1 MLAPH
6 RSLFGT
12 PAARCIIENRKAY
25 FLSSHGT
32 TDVAPQ
38 SSRTERYGSWPKPSP
53 TAAVLVRKHSE
64 REPNRCS
71 PPFCCS
77 LRSNL
82 LVHTAGLFLLE
93 VRAFPARTCG
103 TASCDADRFPAPFVF
118 ACEDSG
124 GAVLARGSRARS
136 FISNRANACSRP
148 IFPPTFCASRLLP
161 ARGASAFGCESLL
174 ALPDKDPAVWCLG
187 VVGEYLLFDPC
198 WGGFLDVGVPAWD
211 GCFEIGDA
219 SGERPFVGARL
230 RELPCG
236 VALAGGSKDC
246 TVACATALRRFF
258 RTPSPLESA
267 FLAVRLPASSLAR
280 LGKTRLRQTAREASM
295 GMCLL
300 WQASMSS
307 RRAAT
312 TRLSILRP
320 YPPMQHVAA

>member
-1 MLAPH
+1 MPALFAPH

-12 PAARCIIENRKAY
+12 LAARCITGNRKAY
-25 FLSSHGT
+25 FGLSRDT

-38 SSRTERYGSWPKPSP
+38 SSRTEPKP
-53 TAAVLVRKHSE
+53 LRKHSE
-64 REPNRCS
+64 REPNRCA
-71 PPFCCS
+71 PPFSCS

-82 LVHTAGLFLLE
+82 LLVHTTGLFLLE
-93 VRAFPARTCG
+93 VRALPARTCG

-136 FISNRANACSRP
+136 FLSNRANACSRP

-161 ARGASAFGCESLL
+161 ARAASAFGCESLL
-174 ALPDKDPAVWCLG
+174 ALPDPAVWCLG
-187 VVGEYLLFDPC
+187 VVGSYILFDPC

-219 SGERPFVGARL
+219 SGERPLVGARL

-258 RTPSPLESA
+258 RTPSPVESA

-280 LGKTRLRQTAREASM
+280 FGKTRFRQTAREASM
-295 GMCLL
+295 EMCLL

>member
-1 MLAPH
+1 MPALLAPH

-12 PAARCIIENRKAY
+12 PAARCITDNRKAY
-25 FLSSHGT
+25 FRLSRDT
-32 TDVAPQ
+32 TNVARQ
-38 SSRTERYGSWPKPSP
+38 SSRTERYS
-53 TAAVLVRKHSE
+53 
-64 REPNRCS
+64 
-71 PPFCCS
+71 CS

-82 LVHTAGLFLLE
+82 LLVHTTGLFLLA
-93 VRAFPARTCG
+93 VRVLPARTCG
-103 TASCDADRFPAPFVF
+103 TASCDADRFPAPLVF
-118 ACEDSG
+118 ACLGSG

-136 FISNRANACSRP
+136 FLSNRANACSRP
-148 IFPPTFCASRLLP
+148 IFPPTFCASRLFP
-161 ARGASAFGCESLL
+161 ARGASAFGCESLR
-174 ALPDKDPAVWCLG
+174 ALPDPAVCCLG

-219 SGERPFVGARL
+219 SGERPLVGARL

-258 RTPSPLESA
+258 RTPSPVESA

-295 GMCLL
+295 EMCLL

>member
-1 MLAPH
+1 MPALLAPH

-12 PAARCIIENRKAY
+12 LAARCITDNRKAY
-25 FLSSHGT
+25 FRLSRDT
-32 TDVAPQ
+32 TDVAC
-38 SSRTERYGSWPKPSP
+38 RN
-53 TAAVLVRKHSE
+53 L
-64 REPNRCS
+64 CS

-82 LVHTAGLFLLE
+82 LLVHTTGLFLLA
-93 VRAFPARTCG
+93 VRALPARTG
-103 TASCDADRFPAPFVF
+103 GAASCDTDRFPAPFVF
-118 ACEDSG
+118 ACVGSG
-124 GAVLARGSRARS
+124 CAVLARGSRARS
-136 FISNRANACSRP
+136 FFFNRASTCSRAS
-148 IFPPTFCASRLLP
+148 FPPTFCASGLLP
-161 ARGASAFGCESLL
+161 AKGTSAFGCETLR
-174 ALPDKDPAVWCLG
+174 ALPDKDPAVCCLG

-258 RTPSPLESA
+258 RTPSPVESA

-295 GMCLL
+295 EMCLL

>member
-1 MLAPH
+1 MPALLAPH

-25 FLSSHGT
+25 FLSSRDT
-32 TDVAPQ
+32 TDVASQ
-38 SSRTERYGSWPKPSP
+38 SSRTERYGP
-53 TAAVLVRKHSE
+53 LRKHSE

-82 LVHTAGLFLLE
+82 LLVHTTGLFLLE

-103 TASCDADRFPAPFVF
+103 TASCDTDRFSAPFVF
-118 ACEDSG
+118 ACEDSA

-148 IFPPTFCASRLLP
+148 IFPPTFCASRLSP

-198 WGGFLDVGVPAWD
+198 WGGFLDL
-211 GCFEIGDA
+211 A
-219 SGERPFVGARL
+219 SRPGT
-230 RELPCG
+230 
-236 VALAGGSKDC
+236 VALKS
-246 TVACATALRRFF
+246 ATPR
-258 RTPSPLESA
+258 
-267 FLAVRLPASSLAR
+267 ASVHS
-280 LGKTRLRQTAREASM
+280 
-295 GMCLL
+295 
-300 WQASMSS
+300 
-307 RRAAT
+307 
-312 TRLSILRP
+312 
-320 YPPMQHVAA
+320 